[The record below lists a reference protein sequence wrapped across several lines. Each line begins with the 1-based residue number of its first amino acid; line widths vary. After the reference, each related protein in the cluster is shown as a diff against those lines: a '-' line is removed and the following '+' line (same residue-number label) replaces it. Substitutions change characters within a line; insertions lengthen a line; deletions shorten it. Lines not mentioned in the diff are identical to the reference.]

1 MSVLEIV
8 APNDLEIAM
17 PYAQMVLI
25 SSDNRV
31 VCNSLFPLP
40 FYKYGSLM
48 LFLWTLSVALAL
60 RTLSRFHVL
69 MKNPYALLT
78 DALCFR
84 GILRRGV
91 L

>member
-1 MSVLEIV
+1 
-8 APNDLEIAM
+8 M

-48 LFLWTLSVALAL
+48 LFLRTLSVALAL
-60 RTLSRFHVL
+60 RTLSHFHVL
-69 MKNPYALLT
+69 MKTPYALLT
-78 DALCFR
+78 DALCVR
-84 GILRRGV
+84 GILRRCV